1 MFVCENINFFS
12 AVTIS
17 SLIEEWN
24 CSIGP
29 HKFDMWSDIFLLD
42 MYNIVQYKHMSLQ
55 Y

>member
-12 AVTIS
+12 AVTIP

-24 CSIGP
+24 CSIDP
-29 HKFDMWSDIFLLD
+29 RKFDMWSDIFLLD
-42 MYNIVQYKHMSLQ
+42 MYNFVQYKHMSLQ